1 MNYGKIDIGIF
12 VLDLLNLVSFSTTLQ
27 SLIKLGIFKLR
38 KLFERCCHRLMCFS
52 VLFKRLLSLWF
63 S

>member
-27 SLIKLGIFKLR
+27 SLFNQIRYFQIKKII
-38 KLFERCCHRLMCFS
+38 
-52 VLFKRLLSLWF
+52 
-63 S
+63 